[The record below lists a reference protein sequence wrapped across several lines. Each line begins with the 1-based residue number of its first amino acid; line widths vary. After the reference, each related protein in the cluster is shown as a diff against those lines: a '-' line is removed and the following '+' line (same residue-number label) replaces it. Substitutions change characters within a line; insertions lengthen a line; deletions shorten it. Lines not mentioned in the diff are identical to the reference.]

1 MIDKN
6 KQQTQIIDYPD
17 EILLDQGATEIKNLL
32 KVTDCSYEFEMKEID
47 FENMHNKIMAQVEK
61 TEIKKQSALTKVW
74 SDKVARANIKQKI
87 YRSSMILGFCLFSY
101 YSFPKITKVMHMPW
115 TASGAVLADAEQDPL
130 VITALSSYRRDHD
143 FFVDV
148 ASASLDHLS
157 REQFARLMKTNRKTR

>member
-6 KQQTQIIDYPD
+6 KPQTQIIDYPD

-47 FENMHNKIMAQVEK
+47 FENMHSKIMAQVEK
-61 TEIKKQSALTKVW
+61 TEIKTQSALAKVW
-74 SDKVARANIKQKI
+74 SNKVARANLKQKA
-87 YRSSMILGFCLFSY
+87 YRSSIVLGLCLLSY
-101 YSFPKITKVMHMPW
+101 YSFPHLMKMAHMPW
-115 TASGAVLADAEQDPL
+115 TASAVVLADSEQDPL

-148 ASASLDHLS
+148 ASASLDHLTK
-157 REQFARLMKTNRKTR
+157 EQFARLMKSNRKTR